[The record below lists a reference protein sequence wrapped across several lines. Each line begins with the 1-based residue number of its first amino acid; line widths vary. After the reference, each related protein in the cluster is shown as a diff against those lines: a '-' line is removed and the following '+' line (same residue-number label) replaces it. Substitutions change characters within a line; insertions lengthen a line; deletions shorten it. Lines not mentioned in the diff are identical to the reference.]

1 MTRFKPMRNQ
11 HKQVLK
17 ALKTFLKSPKTV
29 LMPPDTIAKKYSR
42 TYLGCV
48 TLFALVGYAALLLF
62 PFLLL
67 TGLVNIYQALTVDNS
82 IDWMNVI
89 LGLVIAA
96 ISGLVSYRSLQYKPV
111 TPQGVTLM
119 EDKAPE
125 LFNLVEQIRLHFQRP
140 TIHRIVIT
148 SDYQLDIVK
157 TPHWALPVWSMNTLV
172 IGLPV
177 LQCLSA
183 KHFECMLARRFG
195 QFSNRRSALTN
206 WLYQLRAIWP
216 QYHVSYTK
224 QRTPGIEP
232 LKRFFAVY
240 APLYASFSVH
250 AARRDELNA
259 DSYALEQYNDEIVR
273 EVITTDAACRFYLHT
288 RYWPAVN
295 KIAALETKSPPTPH
309 KKMAAAV
316 LANLKGDKLQELVD
330 ETFQAASDAKDPVPA
345 LLDRIHNIGHDHPH
359 MNDFH
364 EPSAAAQYLNATL
377 NNVITVIDKLW
388 LKTWLENRK
397 KQNPQPHEQLVAT
410 QATSPHFSPGSR
422 EQAQDGA

>member
-1 MTRFKPMRNQ
+1 MARFKLIRNLQ
-11 HKQVLK
+11 KPAV
-17 ALKTFLKSPKTV
+17 KSPGT
-29 LMPPDTIAKKYSR
+29 LLISPSALAKKYPR

-62 PFLLL
+62 PFLSL
-67 TGLVNIYQALTVDNS
+67 TGLVNIYQALMVDNS
-82 IDWMNVI
+82 IDWMNAT
-89 LGLVIAA
+89 LWLAIAA
-96 ISGLVSYRSLQYKPV
+96 ISSLISYRCLQYKAV
-111 TPQGVTLM
+111 MPQGVTLM

-125 LFNLVEQIRLHFQRP
+125 LFNLVEQLRSHFQRP
-140 TIHRIVIT
+140 TIHRIVIA

-157 TPHWALPVWSMNTLV
+157 TPHWALPVRSMNTLV

-195 QFSNRRSALTN
+195 QFSNRRNALTN

-216 QYHVSYTK
+216 QYHASYSK
-224 QRTPGIEP
+224 QGTPGIEP
-232 LKRFFAVY
+232 LKWVFAIY
-240 APLYASFSVH
+240 APLYASFSIH
-250 AARRDELNA
+250 AARQDELNA

-295 KIAALETKSPPTPH
+295 KIAALETRSPPTPH
-309 KKMAAAV
+309 KKMAAVV
-316 LANLKGDKLQELVD
+316 LANLKGEKLQELVN
-330 ETFQAASDAKDPVPA
+330 ETFQAASDAKDPLPA
-345 LLDRIHNIGHDHPH
+345 LLNRVHNIGHDRPH

-377 NNVITVIDKLW
+377 NNVIAVIDKLW

-397 KQNPQPHEQLVAT
+397 KQNQQPHERVVAT
-410 QATSPHFSPGSR
+410 QASSL
-422 EQAQDGA
+422 